1 MSSESIALEKASNK
15 SWYLLITALALAT
28 DQFTKYW
35 VARTLGVGPD
45 GEVVVIKGFFSL
57 TYTENRGIAFGMLG
71 ESDVRWLLVA
81 VSTAA
86 IFIVVYYMMRA
97 PASSRLLMWSLALLA
112 AGISGNLVDRIRL
125 GKVIDF
131 LEFYYRD
138 HHFPVFN
145 VADTVISIGAG
156 LMAIELF
163 TAQPAKPASDLP
175 TEPSDTRGDDAELGN
190 EPEIKSL

>member
-1 MSSESIALEKASNK
+1 MSSESIALGKTNNK
-15 SWYLLITALALAT
+15 SWYLLITAVALAI

-35 VARTLGVGPD
+35 VARTLGVGPN
-45 GEVVVIKGFFSL
+45 GEIVVIKGFFSL

-71 ESDVRWLLVA
+71 ESDVRWLLVGIS
-81 VSTAA
+81 VTA

-138 HHFPVFN
+138 HYFPVFN
-145 VADTVISIGAG
+145 IADTVITIGAG

-163 TAQPAKPASDLP
+163 SAPQPVKNQPAPEERL
-175 TEPSDTRGDDAELGN
+175 EPRSEAELEN
-190 EPEIKSL
+190 

>member
-1 MSSESIALEKASNK
+1 MSSESIALEKTSNK
-15 SWYLLITALALAT
+15 SWYLLITALALAA

-138 HHFPVFN
+138 YHFPVFN

-163 TAQPAKPASDLP
+163 SAQPATPK
-175 TEPSDTRGDDAELGN
+175 AEMPVESLEVHRDESELEN
-190 EPEIKSL
+190 QPEIKSL